1 MRINEIIREKRRA
14 LGLTQEQAAER
25 LGVTASA
32 VNKWER
38 GASLPDITLLP
49 ALARLLGVDLNT
61 LLDFSEELT
70 DAQIGG
76 FVNSLDG
83 MARSEGYD
91 RAFRRAAEK
100 IREYPSCEK
109 LLLSAA
115 YYLDGALVLCGV
127 EDAGEYRRTL
137 DGWYEQLLESADGE
151 IREAALVMVLAR
163 CRQEGELERAE
174 ALIKALPR
182 PQIDRREQLA
192 LLYTAQGR
200 ADEARGI
207 WQSRALEGITEAVTA
222 MTHLMEDAFKRGRTE
237 DAELIAGVVEA
248 VSGRLQAR
256 PDGGRG
262 AHRRRCGGRSRRG
275 GAAGVDGPFRPAGA
289 RGAPRRRGGARR
301 ADGAHEALAR
311 HALGAAGQPD
321 IRSPLRRRRERS
333 HGPAEG
339 AARAQGARRRG
350 LLI

>member
-115 YYLDGALVLCGV
+115 YYLDGALFLCGV

-207 WQSRALEGITEAVTA
+207 WQSRALEGIAEAVTA
-222 MTHLMEDAFKRGRTE
+222 MTHLMDDAFKRGRTE
-237 DAELIAGVVEA
+237 DAEHIAGVVEA
-248 VSGRLQAR
+248 VAAAAGLPEWMGLSARLELAELRGGGEEHGELMERMKRSLGTPWEPQGSPIYDLLSGGGVNDLTGRLKELLE
-256 PDGGRG
+256 
-262 AHRRRCGGRSRRG
+262 RRERG
-275 GAAGVDGPFRPAGA
+275 GAGC
-289 RGAPRRRGGARR
+289 
-301 ADGAHEALAR
+301 
-311 HALGAAGQPD
+311 
-321 IRSPLRRRRERS
+321 
-333 HGPAEG
+333 
-339 AARAQGARRRG
+339 
-350 LLI
+350 

>member
-70 DAQIGG
+70 DAQIGE
-76 FVNSLDG
+76 FLNSLDG
-83 MARSEGYD
+83 MARSEGYAAAFE
-91 RAFRRAAEK
+91 RAEEK

-109 LLLSAA
+109 LLISAA
-115 YYLDGALVLCGV
+115 YYLDGAMYLYGA
-127 EDAGEYRRTL
+127 EEGGYREKL
-137 DGWYEQLLESADGE
+137 DSWYDRLAESRDGE
-151 IREAALVMVLAR
+151 IREAALVMVLSR
-163 CRQEGELERAE
+163 CRKNGELERAE

-222 MTHLMEDAFKRGRTE
+222 MTHLMDDAFKRGRTE

-248 VSGRLQAR
+248 VSAAAGLPEWMGLSARLELAELRGGGEEHGGLMERMKRSLDTPWEPQDSPIYSSLSGGGVNDLTGRLKELLE
-256 PDGGRG
+256 
-262 AHRRRCGGRSRRG
+262 RRERG
-275 GAAGVDGPFRPAGA
+275 GAGC
-289 RGAPRRRGGARR
+289 
-301 ADGAHEALAR
+301 
-311 HALGAAGQPD
+311 
-321 IRSPLRRRRERS
+321 
-333 HGPAEG
+333 
-339 AARAQGARRRG
+339 
-350 LLI
+350 

>member
-70 DAQIGG
+70 DAQIGE
-76 FVNSLDG
+76 FLNSLDG

-91 RAFRRAAEK
+91 RAFRRAVEK

-115 YYLDGALVLCGV
+115 YYLDGALFLCGV

-163 CRQEGELERAE
+163 CRQNGELERAE

-192 LLYTAQGR
+192 LLYAAQGR
-200 ADEARGI
+200 ADEARAI
-207 WQSRALEGITEAVTA
+207 YQSRALEGISEAVTA
-222 MTHLMEDAFKRGRTE
+222 MMHLMEDALKSGRE
-237 DAELIAGVVEA
+237 DDAESIAAAIEGVSSAAGLPEWMWLSARIELAESAGRAAERAGLMERLKRSLDTPWEPEGSPIYNFLSGGGVN
-248 VSGRLQAR
+248 VLTGRLR
-256 PDGGRG
+256 ELLEREEEKSG
-262 AHRRRCGGRSRRG
+262 S
-275 GAAGVDGPFRPAGA
+275 AG
-289 RGAPRRRGGARR
+289 
-301 ADGAHEALAR
+301 
-311 HALGAAGQPD
+311 
-321 IRSPLRRRRERS
+321 
-333 HGPAEG
+333 
-339 AARAQGARRRG
+339 
-350 LLI
+350 